1 MVLAWQLAQ
10 QIPVVA
16 KVCTKAFRHGKHELT
31 MRNSDRHVLGNIDR
45 RDQHALL
52 VAGRVDAALLTRK
65 RDKQVVPTIRATH
78 PGEAF
83 AQVAATQKRI
93 NLALLP

>member
-1 MVLAWQLAQ
+1 
-10 QIPVVA
+10 
-16 KVCTKAFRHGKHELT
+16 